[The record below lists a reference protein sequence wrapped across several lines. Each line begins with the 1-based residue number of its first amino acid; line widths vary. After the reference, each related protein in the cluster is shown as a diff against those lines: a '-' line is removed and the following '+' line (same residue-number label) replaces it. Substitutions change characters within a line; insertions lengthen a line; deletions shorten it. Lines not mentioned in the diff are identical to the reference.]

1 MAKKLAG
8 RKRHSYT
15 ALFKA
20 DAVYEFIKGENTQA
34 EVAIKYGVTQAMLSR
49 WVSKKD
55 EIFKEAAD
63 STRKLFKK
71 GRKSTKYTRLY
82 QKLFQKFKQAR
93 ARGQQVSF
101 PWLWCKAHKIQQELD
116 PKVIIK
122 NHVIVRY
129 LRKYNIQIRAK
140 QRSKN
145 RSKASM
151 IPDLLKWHA
160 TFRERCIRSNS
171 SSPTATASGEPLNL
185 QKHSTSIKVPCHS
198 L

>member
-1 MAKKLAG
+1 MKFSKRLPTVHENYS
-8 RKRHSYT
+8 RK
-15 ALFKA
+15 
-20 DAVYEFIKGENTQA
+20 EENQQNTRVFTKNFFRNSNKQEP
-34 EVAIKYGVTQAMLSR
+34 EVNKCPFLGYGV
-49 WVSKKD
+49 
-55 EIFKEAAD
+55 
-63 STRKLFKK
+63 
-71 GRKSTKYTRLY
+71 
-82 QKLFQKFKQAR
+82 
-93 ARGQQVSF
+93 
-101 PWLWCKAHKIQQELD
+101 KAHKIQQELD